1 MLQINERFYWPLTEK
16 EKKKK
21 QKTEPNPESRGESP
35 NMKCNFHHME
45 NCGCLSSCKENKLI
59 RQQQKQPQLL
69 TRSLRIHQ
77 PWLQQLGQL
86 LTMSQRTTPSRAAAE
101 SSANEKDADHET
113 PAAKYSSSSRMK
125 GYVYVEVDPYDNC
138 TLDMTPL
145 AKQKKKEEE
154 AKKLFYI

>member
-1 MLQINERFYWPLTEK
+1 MQLSPHGKLWLLFQLQR
-16 EKKKK
+16 K
-21 QKTEPNPESRGESP
+21 QANKAAAKTTPAAD
-35 NMKCNFHHME
+35 
-45 NCGCLSSCKENKLI
+45 
-59 RQQQKQPQLL
+59 QVPQD
-69 TRSLRIHQ
+69 TS
-77 PWLQQLGQL
+77 
-86 LTMSQRTTPSRAAAE
+86 TMVAAAGSAADNVVSTSTQRTTPSRAAAE